1 KVGIEFRPQQ
11 GLLVFANF
19 SRGVKS
25 GGFTVYNSPQSDQID
40 PFKPE
45 VLYAYEAGIKADI
58 GPRLRV
64 NASAFYYDYRDQ
76 QVLGTVL
83 SQQNGL

>member
-1 KVGIEFRPQQ
+1 
-11 GLLVFANF
+11 
-19 SRGVKS
+19 
-25 GGFTVYNSPQSDQID
+25 
-40 PFKPE
+40 
-45 VLYAYEAGIKADI
+45 GIKADI

-83 SQQNGL
+83 SQQNGLIGRITNAPKSKIWGGEVEVVLAPVERLKITQSVGYKYGEYSRYE